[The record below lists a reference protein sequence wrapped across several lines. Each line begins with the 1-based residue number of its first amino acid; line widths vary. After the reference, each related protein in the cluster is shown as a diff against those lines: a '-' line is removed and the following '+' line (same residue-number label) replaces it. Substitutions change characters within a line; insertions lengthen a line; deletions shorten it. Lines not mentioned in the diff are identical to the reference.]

1 MVYATLLCWAM
12 LGDQNA
18 SAASAPSD
26 LAAYQA
32 AQKAAG
38 RDANAQVRLALWCE
52 AHGLTAERVKHLGL
66 AVLSDPSNMLARG
79 LLGLVDYQGKWQR
92 PDEISKAVQDDP
104 QRKARVQ
111 EYLER
116 RAKTPERAEAHQKL
130 ALWCEQNGLKDQAV
144 AHFHQALRLD
154 PSREVAWKHLGY
166 KKVGGRWQK
175 PEAAAAAKHEA
186 QEQQRANK
194 HWRPILEK
202 LRANLKSKDKA
213 RRADADKALGQITDR
228 RAVPMVWAT
237 LGMGD
242 SAHQRIAVQVLG
254 QIDDASASRA
264 LVLLAVFGGSPEVRA
279 RAIQSLGQRDAR
291 EFADALIAMIRQP
304 IEYEVKRVRGP
315 GQGGELLIKGQGS
328 AANLKRL
335 YSPPAGP
342 SIATQPGDRVY
353 LDQNGLPVIARP
365 EAAIAQTP
373 LMNASQVMSLY
384 QLPPVTAQQKS
395 QLTNMATNS
404 GLGQAGQKLAGV
416 MIGLFNN
423 QVSNSSLYNIQN
435 PFIPR
440 RCPRGPPS
448 CSGAQPGN
456 PPRPGRFPPRQ
467 RRLPHRS
474 PRC

>member
-242 SAHQRIAVQVLG
+242 SAHQKIAVQVLG
-254 QIDDASASRA
+254 QIDDPSASRA

-279 RAIQSLGQRDAR
+279 RATQSLGQRDAR
-291 EFADALIAMIRQP
+291 EFADTLIAMIRQP

-328 AANLKRL
+328 AANL
-335 YSPPAGP
+335 S
-342 SIATQPGDRVY
+342 
-353 LDQNGLPVIARP
+353 
-365 EAAIAQTP
+365 E
-373 LMNASQVMSLY
+373 
-384 QLPPVTAQQKS
+384 
-395 QLTNMATNS
+395 
-404 GLGQAGQKLAGV
+404 
-416 MIGLFNN
+416 
-423 QVSNSSLYNIQN
+423 
-435 PFIPR
+435 
-440 RCPRGPPS
+440 
-448 CSGAQPGN
+448 
-456 PPRPGRFPPRQ
+456 
-467 RRLPHRS
+467 
-474 PRC
+474 